1 MTITLEYTKS
11 TDTGNIE
18 EAAKM
23 IELIK
28 QAAAKQKTLGLGN
41 PTEAVA
47 ILLEQYS
54 VTTLCEHFKEIKKPS
69 EIHFPKFMASYYY
82 NDYAECRDL
91 ESFPKMAQIELITSS
106 QVSKLSLTVEGVH
119 KDAAIP
125 LIPTSIQEIVTR
137 AKSLVGSMKIH
148 LLFMPQWNR
157 SPNPDPVIIGEAANR
172 FFEIAAWDGDQF
184 LIKEF
189 LESLC

>member
-1 MTITLEYTKS
+1 MAITLEYIKS
-11 TDTGNIE
+11 TDTGNAE

-28 QAAAKQKTLGLGN
+28 EAAAKQKSLGLGH

-54 VTTLCEHFKEIKKPS
+54 VTALCEHFKEVKKPS
-69 EIHFPKFMASYYY
+69 EMHFPKFMSSYYY
-82 NDYAECRDL
+82 NDYAECKDL
-91 ESFPKMAQIELITSS
+91 EAFPKMAQIELIASS
-106 QVSKLSLTVEGVH
+106 QVAKLSLTVDGTH

-125 LIPTSIQEIVTR
+125 LIPTSVQEIVTR

-157 SPNPDPVIIGEAANR
+157 SPNPDPVIVGEAAGR
-172 FFEIAAWDGDQF
+172 FFEIASWDGDQF

-189 LESLC
+189 LESLG